1 MPLSCPRC
9 RRAHPDNAAY
19 CGFDGTALRQG
30 IAPAGQFLQE
40 FVFASGRRCRT
51 FDELAQACY
60 ADWDAARS
68 LLGDGTFA
76 SFFASMGRADLAK
89 LAREC
94 QSLRDRD
101 MALSQFLDGLP
112 ATASTTTPRLGL
124 NPRRLQIGPLRVGDQ
139 QAIPIT
145 LKNEGTGQL
154 QGKLQVADGEKWLVL
169 EQETIRTP
177 REQVIRLHV
186 NTRELTVGQN
196 YIGKLIAVTN
206 GGAAELPVKLEL
218 QARPFALAPYK
229 GATSPHD
236 LARKMRDNPK
246 PAVELI
252 TNGEIAMWFASNGWT
267 YPIVGQPAPGL
278 ACVQQYFEELGLAK
292 APEIRISH
300 ERIEQTI
307 QAPECPV
314 VPIVL
319 TSVGRKLV
327 YARAE
332 TNMPWL
338 KINNP
343 HVSGQASA
351 NLELEIDT
359 SLMDP
364 DKLHIGAVK
373 LIANANQTFIV
384 PVRVTVQPKP
394 GWFTPR
400 RKSELAPAEVAPRPG
415 VQTTIVT
422 PAGASPSEANA
433 APMAVWVPPL
443 APAAREAASD
453 AEARFGFTQ
462 VLFVGAILGFLSRA
476 LLVLPADIYARVL
489 GTTQRAPL
497 PGSLEA
503 WLAPPSAEEGFLRLF
518 VGATWWLGPLVAVWT
533 VARSGGKWLDLGC
546 GLITGVGL
554 GLAGAATVGC
564 LLVLGDTL
572 PRWVLSALAGATLS
586 APAATLL
593 WIALG
598 VTSWIALGALGAAVL
613 RLLGPVG
620 QGMLRL
626 AAAPLAGVLHALGLE
641 NLAKLFEPQRF

>member
-19 CGFDGTALRQG
+19 CCFDGTALRQG
-30 IAPAGQFLQE
+30 VAPAGQFLQE

-51 FDELAQACY
+51 FDELSQACY
-60 ADWDAARS
+60 ADWDAARA

-76 SFFASMGRADLAK
+76 SFFASLGRADLAK

-112 ATASTTTPRLGL
+112 ATASTATPRLGL

-139 QAIPIT
+139 QAVPIT

-154 QGKLQVADGEKWLVL
+154 QGKLQVADGEKWLSL
-169 EQETIRTP
+169 EQEMVRTP

-186 NTRELTVGQN
+186 NTRDLTVGQN

-229 GATSPHD
+229 GASSPHD

-252 TNGEIAMWFASNGWT
+252 TNGEIALWFASNGWT

-292 APEIRISH
+292 APVIRISH
-300 ERIEQTI
+300 ERIEQTMQI
-307 QAPECPV
+307 NETAV

-338 KINNP
+338 KIPSPNI
-343 HVSGQASA
+343 SGQASA

-359 SLMDP
+359 TLMDP
-364 DKLHIGAVK
+364 DRVYVGAVK
-373 LIANANQTFIV
+373 VIANANQTFII
-384 PVRVTVQPKP
+384 PVRITVQPKP
-394 GWFTPR
+394 GWFTR
-400 RKSELAPAEVAPRPG
+400 TKTKSEPAPAPGVAPVP
-415 VQTTIVT
+415 VVI
-422 PAGASPSEANA
+422 ASGTA
-433 APMAVWVPPL
+433 APVATLVAA
-443 APAAREAASD
+443 APTTGREPAREPAREAATASPD
-453 AEARFGFTQ
+453 ARFG
-462 VLFVGAILGFLSRA
+462 LFQALWVGAILGFFGRV
-476 LLVLPADIYARVL
+476 LLVLPADIYARIL
-489 GTTQRAPL
+489 GNPQRTPL

-503 WLAPPSAEEGFLRLF
+503 WLAAPSAEEGFLRLF
-518 VGATWWLGPLVAVWT
+518 VGVTWWLGPLVAIWT
-533 VARSGGKWLDLGC
+533 VARSGGKWLDLLC
-546 GLITGVGL
+546 ALVTGVGL
-554 GLAGAATVGC
+554 GLAGMATLGC
-564 LLVLGDTL
+564 VLVAGDGL
-572 PRWVLSALAGATLS
+572 PRFLLSGLSGATLS
-586 APAATLL
+586 APLATLL
-593 WIALG
+593 WIVSCVAC
-598 VTSWIALGALGAAVL
+598 WIVLGAIGAVL
-613 RLLGPVG
+613 VRFFGAVG
-620 QGMLRL
+620 HGLLRL
-626 AAAPLAGVLHALGLE
+626 AAAPLAGVLYALGME
-641 NLAKLFEPQRF
+641 NLAKVFEPR